1 MVTPYVLFWVRLP
14 VEVNTLG
21 FNSVVLLVVGEV
33 PVENETTIETLSIS
47 RICAQS
53 SKMLIEIEFA
63 YVRSQ
68 W

>member
-1 MVTPYVLFWVRLP
+1 MEENILK
-14 VEVNTLG
+14 